1 MKLKDRCV
9 QEKSMRWKDMGV
21 PSISHELG
29 KIFLYIRKSIETS
42 FQHLGINCVACL
54 TQ

>member
-1 MKLKDRCV
+1 MKLKDHCV
-9 QEKSMRWKDMGV
+9 QEKSMRGKDMGI

-42 FQHLGINCVACL
+42 FQYLGINCVGCL